1 MLTPRLSQ
9 TLKVVSCTL
18 SSSACTS
25 SMKPHFVWSGMLDAV
40 IIENGDSVLD
50 VLIQIEALTSM
61 PGLLGRDT
69 DTALSVT
76 DCYFDSTGHPSPL
89 TVGPQ

>member
-1 MLTPRLSQ
+1 MNF
-9 TLKVVSCTL
+9 VSRTL

-25 SMKPHFVWSGMLDAV
+25 LMKPPFVWSGMLDAV
-40 IIENGDSVLD
+40 IIENGDCVLD
-50 VLIQIEALTSM
+50 ILIQTEALTSL
-61 PGLLGRDT
+61 PGLLGRNT
-69 DTALSVT
+69 DTALSVP